1 MVKGVKQMKGDKYEK
16 APAGLFEKMKAT
28 LEETEEDIRL
38 LEEAGRPVSAA
49 QRRTLEKLRAQFA
62 ALSGERLD
70 DK

>member
-1 MVKGVKQMKGDKYEK
+1 MKSDTYEK
-16 APAGLFEKMKAT
+16 APAGAFQKLKAS
-28 LEETEEDIRL
+28 LEAVEEDVRI
-38 LEEAGRPVSAA
+38 LEEAGHPLSAA